1 MLLLKECLLLL
12 FILLSTQ
19 SRNFWI
25 HPHIGYQHPELKN
38 EGSFLSWDMSGKF
51 LIAGNSEHDFTA

>member
-1 MLLLKECLLLL
+1 L